1 MTSAVSRKTH
11 GGAGTFDI
19 NLPGT
24 GNPGVECRSGAVA
37 GVHQIIVNFASNV
50 SVTSASITS
59 GTGNADNF
67 SVSGGQV
74 TVNLSG
80 VSNAQ
85 VITLK
90 LAGVSDGVNS
100 GDVLVRMGVLSGDTT
115 GDGHV
120 NASDVAQT
128 KSQSGQPVSAA
139 NFREDV
145 NSNGA
150 VNASD
155 VSLVKSRSGTA
166 LP

>member
-1 MTSAVSRKTH
+1 MSHRRGGRSASDYR
-11 GGAGTFDI
+11 
-19 NLPGT
+19 
-24 GNPGVECRSGAVA
+24 
-37 GVHQIIVNFASNV
+37 NFASNV
-50 SVTSASITS
+50 TVSSASVTS

-85 VITLK
+85 VISLK
-90 LAGVSDGVNS
+90 LTGVNDGVNM
-100 GDVLVRMGVLSGDTT
+100 GDVIVRMGVLSGDTT

-128 KSQSGQPVSAA
+128 KTQSGQGVSAV
-139 NFREDV
+139 NFRQDV

-150 VNASD
+150 INASD
-155 VSLVKSRSGTA
+155 VTLVKSKSGSA